1 MFIPQNP
8 NFKELILEK
17 LNGQH
22 FMHHIGFE
30 LTSIEPGEV
39 KGEMQI
45 EEYIKQQTGIIHG
58 GATATFADLVM
69 GFAAYSLVKLDQVVV
84 TADLRVSYLNPG
96 IGERVIAKGWVI
108 KPGSKLIFCEGEIV
122 TIKNGIETLIAKAS
136 ATMAVVNMV
145 DLK

>member
-45 EEYIKQQTGIIHG
+45 EEYIKQQTGFILLLLIWLWDLQHIH
-58 GATATFADLVM
+58 
-69 GFAAYSLVKLDQVVV
+69 
-84 TADLRVSYLNPG
+84 
-96 IGERVIAKGWVI
+96 
-108 KPGSKLIFCEGEIV
+108 
-122 TIKNGIETLIAKAS
+122 
-136 ATMAVVNMV
+136 
-145 DLK
+145 